1 MKKLLILLLSA
12 WFYHATAFADIGK
25 LPERTVENVADGI
38 LVTYEF
44 PSPIIQ
50 SNSLVQGTSF
60 LRYNG
65 FGINDIAGEPAIPFR
80 SDLFYIPKGYSTCVD
95 TIEMVYSDT
104 LLILSPSV
112 PSCVRNEKLKSI
124 DSIKPYHGLF
134 PNQVIESSAIDDYR
148 GVGLQRV
155 TITPVQYDNEHH
167 IVRFYSKIKY
177 KISFLRSEANAH
189 GILYS
194 SNVNRKIED
203 FLYRATLNYRTL
215 PPSSPREINYT
226 EPDTTNYLIITVNE
240 YLDSLQ
246 SFIEWKRIKGNNVF
260 LQARNRGEWTT
271 ENIKNVINHTDSL
284 HSLDYVLLVGGFDD
298 VPADSFSYTVGFKY
312 FEAVT
317 DYFYGLPT
325 GNLQIPKISRGRI
338 PVDNIQELD
347 SILKKII
354 KYERNPIRNEEFYK
368 RSLHC
373 GEFSDYDRNNYEDV
387 CCIQTNENIREH
399 LLHNYSFQINQ
410 SYYYVDYAGGPES
423 SDILHW
429 NNSQYGYGAA
439 LPDSLQP
446 SAHFEW
452 KADNVLAR
460 INDGVLYVLYVGHGS
475 KGGWQAPGFIRQVN
489 LLQNGNKQPVIFSMA
504 CLTGKYNENGDCFVE
519 KLLKKENGGCVGIVG
534 ATGSVIPGYDD
545 AMAYGMFDA
554 IWPSLQL
561 VYDFNWYSSDLYT
574 SFENSVYELGKVLDS
589 GLFRMSETFGRL
601 NSLFRDATKKLYHF
615 FGDPSMMIYTD
626 VPRDFNTPNIKY
638 ENGKICV
645 QSPCDSTRITFYTPS
660 STTPIVDSF
669 IGNYVEYETNA
680 DSVIIC
686 LDKHNYVPHVQTFY
700 KNLYIQNETINDDR
714 NYVGVNILVGNHVTA
729 QKPQGDVLI
738 ENAKV
743 SIQGNSVKLHPG
755 TKIIHSNVNINVKN
769 E

>member
-12 WFYHATAFADIGK
+12 WFYHATAIADVGK

-44 PSPIIQ
+44 PSPFIQ

-95 TIEMVYSDT
+95 TIEMVYNDT
-104 LLILSPSV
+104 ILILSPSV
-112 PSCVRNEKLKSI
+112 PSYVRNKKLEFI
-124 DSIKPYHGLF
+124 DSIKPYHGFF
-134 PNQVIESSAIDDYR
+134 PNQIIESSAIDDYR
-148 GVGLQRV
+148 GEGLQRV
-155 TITPVQYDNEHH
+155 TITPVQYDNENH

-177 KISFLRSEANAH
+177 KISFLRDEANAR
-189 GILYS
+189 GIIH
-194 SNVNRKIED
+194 SNDENRNIKD

-215 PPSSPREINYT
+215 SSSLPRDINNT

-271 ENIKNVINHTDSL
+271 ENIKNVINQMDSL
-284 HSLDYVLLVGGFDD
+284 YSLDYVLFVGGFDE
-298 VPADSFSYTVGFKY
+298 VPADSFSYIVGFDNY
-312 FEAVT
+312 EAVT
-317 DYFYGLPT
+317 DYSYGLPT
-325 GNLQIPKISRGRI
+325 SNLQIPKISRGRI
-338 PVDNIQELD
+338 PVDNIQEL
-347 SILKKII
+347 STVLNKII
-354 KYERNPIRNEEFYK
+354 KYERSPIRNDDFYK
-368 RSLHC
+368 RALHC
-373 GEFSDYDRNNYEDV
+373 GEFSDYNKNKYEDM

-399 LLHNYSFQINQ
+399 LIHNYNYQINR
-410 SYYYVDYAGGPES
+410 SYYYIDYFGGPNPN
-423 SDILHW
+423 DILHW
-429 NNSQYGYGAA
+429 NNNLYGYGAA

-446 SAHFEW
+446 SSYFEW
-452 KADNVLAR
+452 KDNNIISS
-460 INDGVLYVLYVGHGS
+460 INEGVLYVLYNGHGS
-475 KGGWQAPGFIRQVN
+475 IGGWQAPGFGRDVDS
-489 LLQNGNKQPVIFSMA
+489 LQNGDKQPIVFSLA
-504 CLTGKYNENGDCFVE
+504 CLTGKYNENGNCFVE
-519 KLLKKENGGCVGIVG
+519 KMLKKENGGCVGIF
-534 ATGSVIPGYDD
+534 ASTESVLPGYTDT
-545 AMAYGMFDA
+545 MGYGMFDV
-554 IWPSLQL
+554 IWPNLQL
-561 VYDFNWYSSDLYT
+561 SYDFNWYSPDLFT
-574 SFENSVYELGKVLDS
+574 PFENSVYELGKVLDF
-589 GLFRMSETFGRL
+589 GLLRMSETFGHM
-601 NSLFRDATKKLYHF
+601 SSSHRDETKKLFHF
-615 FGDPSMMIYTD
+615 FGHPSMMIYTD
-626 VPRDFNTPNIKY
+626 VPKDFESPNIKY
-638 ENGKICV
+638 INGRICV

-680 DSVIIC
+680 DSIIIC

-700 KNLYIQNETINDDR
+700 KNLYIQNETINDNR
-714 NYVGVNILVGNHVTA
+714 NYVGENILVGNHVTA

-738 ENAKV
+738 ENAEV

-755 TKIIHSNVNINVKN
+755 TKIIHSNVKINVKN